1 MSELALVIGYMLDL
15 TIGDPRW
22 LPHPVRMIG
31 KEIEILEKVLRK
43 LRPEKLSGTILA
55 LTVISSVFLISY
67 LLIQSADRFKPLRLG
82 VESFLI
88 FTLLCTRSLADEP
101 MKVVRELERGRIDEA
116 RRYLSHLVSRDTRS
130 LNEAG
135 ILRACIETVAENT
148 VDGLISPLF
157 YLALGGVPAMIAFKA
172 VSTLDSMVGYRDERY
187 IRFGWASA
195 RLDDIANFIPARLSV
210 LLIPFSAFIL
220 NLNGSNAFRVAL
232 RDGGKH
238 ESPNSGLPEA
248 AFAGALGVRL
258 GGPAV
263 YGGVRVDRPFIGDEL
278 EPLTPGKVREAVKLM
293 RLCSAITAFTALGV
307 LILRG

>member
-1 MSELALVIGYMLDL
+1 M
-15 TIGDPRW
+15 
-22 LPHPVRMIG
+22 
-31 KEIEILEKVLRK
+31 
-43 LRPEKLSGTILA
+43 
-55 LTVISSVFLISY
+55 
-67 LLIQSADRFKPLRLG
+67 
-82 VESFLI
+82 
-88 FTLLCTRSLADEP
+88 
-101 MKVVRELERGRIDEA
+101 
-116 RRYLSHLVSRDTRS
+116 
-130 LNEAG
+130 NEAG

-157 YLALGGVPAMIAFKA
+157 YLAFGGVPTMIAFKA